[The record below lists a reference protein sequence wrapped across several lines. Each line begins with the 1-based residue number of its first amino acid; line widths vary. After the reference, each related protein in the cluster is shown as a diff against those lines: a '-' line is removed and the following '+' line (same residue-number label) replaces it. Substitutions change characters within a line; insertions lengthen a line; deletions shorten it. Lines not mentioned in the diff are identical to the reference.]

1 MTTNPE
7 EMSFEGALQELESIV
22 SQLESGDLTLEASIS
37 LFEQG
42 QALAKR
48 CVTQLEEA
56 TLRVEQLT
64 QDGEIIEL

>member
-1 MTTNPE
+1 MTTNTE
-7 EMSFEGALQELESIV
+7 EMSFEGALQELESV
-22 SQLESGDLTLEASIS
+22 VAQLESGDLTLEASIG

-42 QALAKR
+42 QVLAKR

>member
-1 MTTNPE
+1 MTTNAE
-7 EMSFEGALQELESIV
+7 EMSFEGALQELESV
-22 SQLESGDLTLEASIS
+22 VAQLESGDLTLEASIS